1 MANIKYASKEKPVP
15 NASGNSQ
22 EAIIVHGIRTPKSDF
37 DRRANGEG
45 QAPVT
50 YVGAPSKR

>member
-1 MANIKYASKEKPVP
+1 MATINYNSKSKPKP
-15 NASGNSQ
+15 NKAGNSQ
-22 EAIIVHGIRTPKSDF
+22 EAIIVHGIRTPKSSF
-37 DRRANGEG
+37 DRRPNGED